1 MLCDCGG
8 CIFEMSIYDSD
19 KGFSRNRRKAGV
31 VIFNPP
37 TESVLLVQS
46 RGNLWGFPKGS
57 IEENET
63 IKDAAIREVREETG
77 LKVKGVGLGGGV
89 ASIHRD
95 HVGSV
100 QYHYTLV
107 DLLAQP
113 VGGTL
118 AAGGDVVDAKW
129 FEINAVYGMELWSET
144 KRIIRLA
151 VEMAEIISD

>member
-1 MLCDCGG
+1 MNSREYPKFPLIGIGAIVLGQGKKILMIKRGKPPRINSWSLPGG
-8 CIFEMSIYDSD
+8 AQ
-19 KGFSRNRRKAGV
+19 KLG
-31 VIFNPP
+31 
-37 TESVLLVQS
+37 
-46 RGNLWGFPKGS
+46 
-57 IEENET
+57 ET
-63 IKDAAIREVREETG
+63 IDEAAIREVREETG
-77 LKVKGVGLGGGV
+77 LKVKVVGLVGV
-89 ASIHRD
+89 VDSIHRD